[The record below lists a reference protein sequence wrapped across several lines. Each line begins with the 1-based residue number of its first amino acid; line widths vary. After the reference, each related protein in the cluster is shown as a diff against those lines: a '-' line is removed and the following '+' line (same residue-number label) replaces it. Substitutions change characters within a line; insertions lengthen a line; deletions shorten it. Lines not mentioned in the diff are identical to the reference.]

1 MKRNLGKEILAG
13 LDEIAAWRRGEK
25 ELRVVEAAKPKGADV
40 RIIRGGLGLSQE
52 TFAGFL
58 GVSVG
63 TVRGWEQG
71 RREPQGPAR
80 ALLLVAAAQPRA
92 VQAAYKATLR
102 LRASGD
108 KSSRASP
115 RQRRSKVA

>member
-1 MKRNLGKEILAG
+1 MKRNIGKEILAG

-25 ELRVVEAAKPKGADV
+25 KLRVHEVTKPKGADV
-40 RIIRGGLGLSQE
+40 KVIRAGLGLSQE

-80 ALLLVAAAQPRA
+80 ALLLVAAVQPLA
-92 VQAAYKATLR
+92 VQAAFKASLPAAKAT
-102 LRASGD
+102 RAE
-108 KSSRASP
+108 P
-115 RQRRSKVA
+115 RQKVRKVA

>member
-1 MKRNLGKEILAG
+1 MKRDIGKEILAG

-25 ELRVVEAAKPKGADV
+25 KLRVHEVTKPKGADV
-40 RIIRGGLGLSQE
+40 KVIRAGLGLSQE

-80 ALLLVAAAQPRA
+80 ALLLVAKAQPHA
-92 VQAAYKATLR
+92 VQAAF
-102 LRASGD
+102 RASLPAV
-108 KSSRASP
+108 KANRAEP
-115 RQRRSKVA
+115 RQRVRKVA

>member
-1 MKRNLGKEILAG
+1 MKRDIGKEILAG
-13 LDEIAAWRRGEK
+13 LDEVAAWRRGEK
-25 ELRVVEAAKPKGADV
+25 KLRVVEVAKPKGGDV
-40 RIIRGGLGLSQE
+40 KSIRDGLGLSQE

-80 ALLLVAAAQPRA
+80 ALLLVAATQPRA
-92 VQAAYKATLR
+92 VQAAFRSAMSSAAKA
-102 LRASGD
+102 
-108 KSSRASP
+108 SRAGA
-115 RQRRSKVA
+115 RQKAGKAAQ

>member
-1 MKRNLGKEILAG
+1 MKRDIGKEILVG

-25 ELRVVEAAKPKGADV
+25 KLRVLEVTKPKGADV
-40 RIIRGGLGLSQE
+40 KVIRAGLGLSQE

-80 ALLLVAAAQPRA
+80 ALLLVAAVQPHA
-92 VQAAYKATLR
+92 VQAAF
-102 LRASGD
+102 RASLPAV
-108 KSSRASP
+108 KAKAYRAEH
-115 RQRRSKVA
+115 RQRVRKAA

>member
-1 MKRNLGKEILAG
+1 MKRNIGKEILAG

-25 ELRVVEAAKPKGADV
+25 KLRVHEVTRPKGADV
-40 RIIRGGLGLSQE
+40 KVIRAGLGLSQE

-80 ALLLVAAAQPRA
+80 ALLLVAAVQPHA
-92 VQAAYKATLR
+92 VQAAFKASLPAAKAG
-102 LRASGD
+102 RAD
-108 KSSRASP
+108 P
-115 RQRRSKVA
+115 RHKVRKAA

>member
-13 LDEIAAWRRGEK
+13 LEEIAAWRRGEK

-40 RIIRGGLGLSQE
+40 RVIRDELGLSQE

-102 LRASGD
+102 PRAS
-108 KSSRASP
+108 
-115 RQRRSKVA
+115 